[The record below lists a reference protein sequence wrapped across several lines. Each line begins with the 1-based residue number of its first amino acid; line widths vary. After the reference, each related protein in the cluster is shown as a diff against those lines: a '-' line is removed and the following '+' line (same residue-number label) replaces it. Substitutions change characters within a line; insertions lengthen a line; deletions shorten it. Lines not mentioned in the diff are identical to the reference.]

1 MTDRRPILLAGLGLL
16 GLTISGYLTAYQL
29 GLVRSV
35 WDPLFDGGSARV
47 LTSPIS
53 RALPVPDASLGAVA
67 YALDVILA
75 LAIALRLGPRW
86 PLAAILATVSSLAA
100 LAAIGLAILQPVA
113 VGTFCTLCLASAS
126 ISVGLALGALAEA
139 RDQARTR
146 RLEVNP

>member
-1 MTDRRPILLAGLGLL
+1 MSDRRPLLLAGLGVL
-16 GLTISGYLTAYQL
+16 GLAISAYLTAFQV
-29 GLVRSV
+29 GLLRSV
-35 WDPLFDGGSARV
+35 WDPVFDGGSARV

-53 RALPVPDASLGAVA
+53 RALPIPDASLGAVA
-67 YALDVILA
+67 YALDAILA
-75 LAIALRLGPRW
+75 FAIAFGLGPRW

-100 LAAIGLAILQPVA
+100 LAAIGLAILQPVL
-113 VGTFCTLCLASAS
+113 VGTFCSLCIASAL